1 MSQNTNVNVNTVDLT
16 PIERAVER
24 IAGMNNSSSSNEKD
38 QLTVEIEHIRS
49 LLRDI
54 NKKVSSLEE
63 QNGQLIALQGTHV

>member
-54 NKKVSSLEE
+54 NKKVNSLQE
-63 QNGQLIALQGTHV
+63 QNEQLIAIQDTHV

>member
-1 MSQNTNVNVNTVDLT
+1 MNVNTVDLT

-54 NKKVSSLEE
+54 NKKVSSLQE